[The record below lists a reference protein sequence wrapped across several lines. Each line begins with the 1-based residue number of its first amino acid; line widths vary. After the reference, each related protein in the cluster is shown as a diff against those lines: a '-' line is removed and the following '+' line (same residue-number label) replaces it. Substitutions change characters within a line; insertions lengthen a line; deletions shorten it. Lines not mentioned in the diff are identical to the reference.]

1 MKVTVYPFGSD
12 LAESTEYAIAH
23 GVISMLNVRR
33 ASSVSVDP
41 SGRRNPIR
49 ERWIPTAP
57 GEGDLRSRSY
67 PSGTAMFFDDLQA
80 RDPDEM
86 LLDVALV
93 GRAK

>member
-1 MKVTVYPFGSD
+1 MS
-12 LAESTEYAIAH
+12 H

-41 SGRRNPIR
+41 SGRRSPIR

-67 PSGTAMFFDDLQA
+67 PLVATMLSEDGALRDGDDLGA
-80 RDPDEM
+80 
-86 LLDVALV
+86 DVAFV
-93 GRAK
+93 GRLK